1 MSCDTLNSSAI
12 QLNVSVA
19 SLPEGFC
26 PASMQEL
33 ANAIGSRLIIS
44 PSTDFNTFAIGSTA
58 PASNVGPWLK
68 DCEEW
73 FVFDDSTASYVP
85 ASSVASGGFKT
96 QEYHTTSGTFTVPD
110 FIYKIEVSIWGG
122 GGGGGVDAAGISTG
136 GGGGGAY
143 ATGILSV
150 TPGQM
155 INYTVGAGGAS
166 GNPGSAGGT
175 TTFSTLSAT
184 GGAGSAN
191 GSPLGG
197 AGGTATGGDIN
208 IDGQSGHNGT
218 SGFGGA
224 GGDSPV
230 GGPGG
235 TAHTSGTASFVNG
248 KIPGG
253 GGAGDYTSG
262 GDEGDGASGAVLIKY

>member
-68 DCEEW
+68 DCLEW
-73 FVFDDSTASYVP
+73 FVFDDSTASYIP
-85 ASSVASGGFKT
+85 AGSVAAGGFKT

-122 GGGGGVDAAGISTG
+122 GGGGGVDVAGVATG
-136 GGGGGAY
+136 GGGAGAY
-143 ATGILSV
+143 ATSILSV

-191 GSPLGG
+191 GSLYG
-197 AGGTATGGDIN
+197 ALGGTASGGDIN
-208 IDGQSGHNGT
+208 IDGQSGHNGM
-218 SGFGGA
+218 SGAGGA
-224 GGDSPV
+224 GGSSPV

-235 TAHTSGTASFVNG
+235 TASAAGTPAIVNG
-248 KIPGG
+248 KVPGG
-253 GGAGDYTSG
+253 GGAGDYASG
-262 GDEGDGASGAVLIKY
+262 GDEGDGASGAVLIRY